1 MSGDKTAQT
10 IDLTEDQIEFLTKM
24 VEKHELPDIGKAVR
38 ALIDYA
44 MEDGDTD
51 EIFGE
56 IRCLRC

>member
-1 MSGDKTAQT
+1 MSGDKTAQK

>member
-1 MSGDKTAQT
+1 MSGDKTAQK

-24 VEKHELPDIGKAVR
+24 VAKHELPDIGKAVR